1 LTDEA
6 GRPGEGRLGA
16 GRWIEAAQPPSATVT
31 SVHQLTTSDGAT
43 VSGVLRTVP
52 GARTVVCIMHPR
64 QDVTHH
70 VLVPDLLMR
79 GFAVWTQG
87 SRSVGNDLSL
97 VHEQALLDAAA
108 GQVFLRDRDFAAV
121 VTLGHSGGGTLFA
134 FYGQQ
139 AARPADERIART
151 PAGRPAGLAETD
163 MPVPDASVFMAPHPG
178 PGALLLRLIDPSVT
192 DERDPLSAD
201 PSLDPYH
208 PANGFV
214 PAPGSSRY
222 DPGFA
227 ERYRQAQHDRIARID
242 AEARRRAAEAAAAR
256 QAFRLSGDPADRRT
270 ALAPRV
276 ITVYRTDA
284 DLRSVD
290 LALDPNDRPY
300 GSLFGRRPD
309 LTNYGLVG
317 FGRFSTPDAWLST
330 WSACSTN
337 ADFLRCAP
345 GVTGPV
351 LLVELTGDQA
361 SFPADT
367 AAMSAA
373 FRARD
378 GAGASPGSGDF
389 TSARVPGTHFGGP
402 IAKGGPTGSSLAA
415 AGIGAWLAERYPVG
429 SVTR

>member
-1 LTDEA
+1 MTSA
-6 GRPGEGRLGA
+6 SRLGA
-16 GRWIEAAQPPSATVT
+16 GRWIDAAQPPSATIT
-31 SVHQLTTSDGAT
+31 EVHQLTTSDGAT

-70 VLVPDLLMR
+70 VLVPELLMR

-87 SRSVGNDLSL
+87 TRSVNNDLAL

-108 GQVFLRDRDFAAV
+108 GQVFLRDRGFAAI

-134 FYGQQ
+134 FYHQQ
-139 AARPADERIART
+139 AARPPGQRIART
-151 PAGRPAGLAETD
+151 PAGRPAGLAEAD
-163 MPVPDASVFMAPHPG
+163 MPVPDGSMFMAPHPG
-178 PGALLLRLIDPSVT
+178 QGALLLRLIDPSVT
-192 DERDPLSAD
+192 DERDPLSANPD
-201 PSLDPYH
+201 LDPYN
-208 PANGFV
+208 PANGFGA
-214 PAPGSSRY
+214 APRSSHY
-222 DPGFA
+222 EPGFI
-227 ERYRQAQHDRIARID
+227 ERYRQAQHDRVARID
-242 AEARRRAAEAAAAR
+242 AEARRRAAETSEAR
-256 QAFRLSGDPADRRT
+256 QAFKVSEDPADRRK

-290 LALDPNDRPY
+290 LSLDPNDRPY

-309 LTNYGLVG
+309 LINYGLVG

-351 LLVELTGDQA
+351 LLVELSGDQA

-367 AAMSAA
+367 KAMSAA

-378 GAGASPGSGDF
+378 STTGDF
-389 TSARVPGTHFGGP
+389 SSARVAGTHFGGP
-402 IAKGGPTGSSLAA
+402 IAKDEPTGSSLAA
-415 AGIGAWLAERYPVG
+415 AEIGGWLAGRYPVG
-429 SVTR
+429 AVTS

>member
-1 LTDEA
+1 MTTAEA
-6 GRPGEGRLGA
+6 GRPREGRLGA

-52 GARTVVCIMHPR
+52 GARTVVCLMHPR

-70 VLVPDLLMR
+70 VLVPELLMR

-87 SRSVGNDLSL
+87 TRSVNNDLSL

-108 GQVFLRDRDFAAV
+108 GQVFLRGRDFAAV

-139 AARPADERIART
+139 AARPGGERIAAT
-151 PAGRPAGLAETD
+151 PAGRPAGLAEAD
-163 MPVPDASVFMAPHPG
+163 MPVPDGSVFMAPHPG
-178 PGALLLRLIDPSVT
+178 QGALLLRLIDPSVT
-192 DERDPLSAD
+192 DEGDPLSAD

-214 PAPGSSRY
+214 APPGSSHY
-222 DPGFA
+222 NAGFVA
-227 ERYRQAQHDRIARID
+227 RYRQAQHDRIARID
-242 AEARRRAAEAAAAR
+242 AGARRRAGEAADAR
-256 QAFRLSGDPADRRT
+256 RAFKRSGDPADRRR

-276 ITVYRTDA
+276 ITVYRSDA

-290 LALDPNDRPY
+290 LSLDPNDRPY

-330 WSACSTN
+330 WSARSTN

-351 LLVELTGDQA
+351 LLVELSGDQA

-373 FRARD
+373 FRTRAP
-378 GAGASPGSGDF
+378 GAGDF
-389 TSARVPGTHFGGP
+389 TSARVAGTHFGGP
-402 IAKGGPTGSSLAA
+402 IASGEPTGSSLAA
-415 AGIGAWLAERYPVG
+415 TEIGAWLAERYPVG
-429 SVTR
+429 AVTR